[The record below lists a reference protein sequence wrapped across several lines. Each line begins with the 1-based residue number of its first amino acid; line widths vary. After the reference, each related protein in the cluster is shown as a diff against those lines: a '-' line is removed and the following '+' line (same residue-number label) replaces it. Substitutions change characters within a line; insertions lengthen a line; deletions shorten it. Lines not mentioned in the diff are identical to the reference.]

1 MAFSANENI
10 SSSEG
15 KISLLGKHE
24 NASSNAGNV
33 SGISESSGI
42 YA

>member
-1 MAFSANENI
+1 MAVSANENI
-10 SSSEG
+10 SSSGG

-33 SGISESSGI
+33 FGTSESSGRF
-42 YA
+42 A